1 MPINILLVD
10 DHKIIREG
18 LRLLLEK
25 EEDIRV
31 VAEADSGNQAIEI
44 ARKFKPDVIIL
55 DIAMPNGNGIEAAT
69 KIHAEMR
76 DIKIIALT
84 MHSNKSYLTGM
95 LKAGT
100 VGYLLKHCAAE
111 ELVDAVREVMNGKAY
126 ISSDVAPL
134 LLEDYSGEMQR
145 ANASTKDRELGPKEV
160 EVLKLITEGL
170 DLSEIAER
178 LQCSLKTVERNRNQI
193 MAKLKLFSIAE
204 LTKYAIKNGIVN
216 L

>member
-10 DHKIIREG
+10 DHKIMREG

-25 EEDIRV
+25 EPDFRI
-31 VAEADSGNQAIEI
+31 VAEAESGNQALKAAHEH
-44 ARKFKPDVIIL
+44 KPDVVIL
-55 DIAMPNGNGIEAAT
+55 DIAMQDGNGIEAAT
-69 KIHAEMR
+69 RIRAELG

-95 LKAGT
+95 LRVGT

-111 ELVDAVREVMNGKAY
+111 ELVDAVRDVMAGKAY

-134 LLEDYSGEMQR
+134 LLEDYTGEKPR
-145 ANASTKDRELGPKEV
+145 AAADNDGELTDKEI

-170 DLSEIAER
+170 DQHDMAKR
-178 LQCSLKTVERNRNQI
+178 LHVSLKSIDRYRNQI
-193 MAKLKLFSIAE
+193 MSKLKLFSVAE
-204 LTKYAIKNGIVN
+204 LTKYAIKTGLVK
-216 L
+216 LQ